1 MSKEGNGDWSGELTP
16 QLIAELQTMDTP
28 TVCNALE
35 LIVPKRRG
43 YGFTTKQLVCTR
55 PELPPM
61 VGIARTATIRAAHPS
76 DLSAADARALSDAY
90 YAYIDQ
96 GAKPSVIVIQD
107 LDGDG
112 GYGCL
117 WGEVN
122 SNIHKGFGCVGR
134 VTEGGV
140 RDVPDIAPGFQMLA
154 ASVLPSHAFVHVVD
168 FSRPVDVAGMRVV
181 DGDVIHADQ
190 HGAVVIPIEV
200 AGKVKAAAEKIAAQ
214 EAIII
219 SAAREPG
226 FDINRLRQA
235 WKGDKE
241 IH

>member
-76 DLSAADARALSDAY
+76 DLSVADARTLSDAY
-90 YAYIDQ
+90 YAYIDH
-96 GAKPSVIVIQD
+96 GPKPSVIVIQD

-122 SNIHKGFGCVGR
+122 SNIHKGFGCVGL
-134 VTEGGV
+134 VTDGGV

-190 HGAVVIPIEV
+190 HGAVVIPFSAV
-200 AGKVKAAAEKIAAQ
+200 TQVKAAADKIARR
-214 EAIII
+214 EAVIIG
-219 SAAREPG
+219 ATQRPD
-226 FDINRLRQA
+226 FDIEKLRQA
-235 WKGDKE
+235 QGDAAE

>member
-1 MSKEGNGDWSGELTP
+1 
-16 QLIAELQTMDTP
+16 
-28 TVCNALE
+28 
-35 LIVPKRRG
+35 
-43 YGFTTKQLVCTR
+43 
-55 PELPPM
+55 M

-76 DLSAADARALSDAY
+76 DLSVADARALSDAY

-122 SNIHKGFGCVGR
+122 SNIHKGFGCVGL
-134 VTEGGV
+134 VTDGGV

-190 HGAVVIPIEV
+190 HGAVVIPFSAV
-200 AGKVKAAAEKIAAQ
+200 TQVKAAADKIARREAVIIGAAQ
-214 EAIII
+214 Q
-219 SAAREPG
+219 PD
-226 FDINRLRQA
+226 FDIEKLRQA
-235 WKGDKE
+235 QGDAAE